1 MLFTNQK
8 IDVVNI
14 PLKPMEKIHHE
25 SSPLF
30 EENNVKETKQVCETL
45 LKEAH
50 QQKEILLKSIEEALK
65 STSMEDYYS
74 KIGKIVEEIERLFSD
89 EKNFANG
96 RYYSYKQVL
105 GNHIFHQ

>member
-1 MLFTNQK
+1 MTMLFTNQK

-50 QQKEILLKSIEEALK
+50 QQKEILLKEAL
-65 STSMEDYYS
+65 
-74 KIGKIVEEIERLFSD
+74 EEIEQMKKAEGVT
-89 EKNFANG
+89 EKLKEENQMEWVG
-96 RYYSYKQVL
+96 RMNNIRNRTIEIVNNELIYT
-105 GNHIFHQ
+105 